1 MALTEQKRLTLH
13 LISDS
18 TGNTLASAAR
28 ATAVRFEFAD
38 FTTEENAFVRTREHI
53 SHIVEQ
59 ITQPALILHTLS
71 DATLQD
77 HLTNLAM
84 QRGIEAVGVLDT
96 TVQAMARHLGAPARS
111 QPGQQHRV
119 DHNYNERIAALDFAM
134 AHDDG
139 VDPDRLLAADVIVV
153 GVSRSSKTPT
163 CIYLGYQ
170 GVRAAN
176 VPLVLD
182 VPAPPGLLAAMEAG
196 VPVVGLV
203 VSPGRLAQVRAHRLV
218 ALDRGG
224 TQGYADID
232 TIRSEVAEAR
242 LFFERHDIPVIDVSR
257 RSIEETAAA
266 ILVELRKRTS

>member
-71 DATLQD
+71 DVTLQD

-203 VSPGRLAQVRAHRLV
+203 VSPGRLAQVTSADARSRKPPRPFWSNLESAHHDW
-218 ALDRGG
+218 DRSCLGFCC
-224 TQGYADID
+224 A
-232 TIRSEVAEAR
+232 IRDAR
-242 LFFERHDIPVIDVSR
+242 TR
-257 RSIEETAAA
+257 RRGPQDRR
-266 ILVELRKRTS
+266 VPRG